1 PGAGMIAR
9 AHDLALIDRLWRTWS
24 PGFVLD
30 DARRVALHACL
41 AASMPAPL
49 GYYRAIRPAALRR
62 LRGVIET
69 PILQLHGADDGCVLP
84 PDDSDAH
91 RFARRE
97 LLLVPGAGHFVHLE
111 QPEAT
116 AARVDAWLTDAS
128 PAIRSSR

>member
-1 PGAGMIAR
+1 
-9 AHDLALIDRLWRTWS
+9 
-24 PGFVLD
+24 
-30 DARRVALHACL
+30 
-41 AASMPAPL
+41 
-49 GYYRAIRPAALRR
+49 
-62 LRGVIET
+62 VIET